1 MVLYTNMPFFRET
14 TGTLAVIL
22 DDWDLLYLFIYL
34 LSQLK
39 WTLGVFSFGCSESR
53 CCEHGWAGISLSLV
67 LSSLGC
73 VHRRG
78 IAGSDGD
85 SMFNF

>member
-1 MVLYTNMPFFRET
+1 MPEQDAFPP
-14 TGTLAVIL
+14 LLL
-22 DDWDLLYLFIYL
+22 DFPSLPSVARLFIIYFIYL